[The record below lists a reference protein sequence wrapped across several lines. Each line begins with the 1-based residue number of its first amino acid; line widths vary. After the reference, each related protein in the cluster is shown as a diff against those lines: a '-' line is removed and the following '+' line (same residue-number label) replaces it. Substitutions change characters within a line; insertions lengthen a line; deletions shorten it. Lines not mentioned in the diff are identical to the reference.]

1 MKNTVAKRLLQ
12 LQQRISDAEY
22 RFQRLPHS
30 VRLIAISKSQRLE
43 AMEAAIAAGQ
53 IAFGESYLQEA
64 LAKMKCLCHQRIE
77 WHFVGGIQANKAK
90 SIAIHFSWVHSLST
104 LKTAIRL
111 NHYRQEANLTP
122 LNVCIQ
128 VNLQK
133 EVNKLGVYL
142 EDLIVLAKS
151 INKLP
156 YLHLR
161 GLMAI
166 PKPEIDVARQREN
179 FKRLRLTLEKLTQ
192 LGLPLD
198 TLSMGMSDDFAAAIA
213 EGANFIRIGSAI
225 FGKRTMVL

>member
-1 MKNTVAKRLLQ
+1 MAKRLLQ
-12 LQQRISDAEY
+12 IKQRISDAEY

-30 VRLIAISKSQRLE
+30 VRLIAISKSQDLE
-43 AMEAAIAAGQ
+43 AIKTAIAVGQ
-53 IAFGESYLQEA
+53 LAFGESYLQEA
-64 LAKMKCLCHQRIE
+64 LTKIKCLSNQGIE
-77 WHFVGGIQANKAK
+77 WHFVGRIQDNKAK
-90 SIAIHFSWVHSLST
+90 PVAINFSWVHSLST
-104 LKTAIRL
+104 LKSAIRL
-111 NHYRQEANLTP
+111 NHYRKETNLTP

-142 EDLIVLAKS
+142 ENLVVLAKA

-166 PKPEIDVARQREN
+166 PKPEIDFERQCDN
-179 FKRLRLTLEKLTQ
+179 FKNLRLALEKLKR

-198 TLSMGMSDDFAAAIA
+198 ILSMGMSDDFEAAIA

-225 FGKRTMVL
+225 FGKRVII

>member
-1 MKNTVAKRLLQ
+1 MKNSVANRLLQ
-12 LQQRISDAEY
+12 VKQRISDAEY

-30 VRLIAISKSQRLE
+30 VRLIAITKSQDLE
-43 AMEAAIAAGQ
+43 VIKAAIAAGQ
-53 IAFGESYLQEA
+53 LALGESYLQEA
-64 LAKMKCLCHQRIE
+64 LAKVKCLRHQGIE

-111 NHYRQEANLTP
+111 NHYRKEANLTP

-142 EDLIVLAKS
+142 EDLIALAES

-166 PKPEIDVARQREN
+166 PKPEIDFERQREN
-179 FKRLRLTLEKLTQ
+179 FKCLRLGLEKLTQ

-198 TLSMGMSDDFAAAIA
+198 ILSMGMSDDFEAAIA

-225 FGKRTMVL
+225 FGKRAII

>member
-12 LQQRISDAEY
+12 VKQRISDAEY

-30 VRLIAISKSQRLE
+30 VRLIAISKSQDLE
-43 AMEAAIAAGQ
+43 AIKTVITAGQ
-53 IAFGESYLQEA
+53 LAFGETYVQEA
-64 LAKMKCLCHQRIE
+64 LAKIKWFSGQGIE
-77 WHFVGGIQANKAK
+77 WHFVGRIQDNKAK
-90 SIAIHFSWVHSLST
+90 SIAINFSWVHSLST
-104 LKTAIRL
+104 LKNAIRL
-111 NHYRQEANLTP
+111 NHYRKEANLTP

-133 EVNKLGVYL
+133 EANKSGVYL
-142 EDLIVLAKS
+142 ENLVVLANA

-166 PKPEIDVARQREN
+166 PKPEIDVEKQHEN
-179 FKRLRLTLEKLTQ
+179 FKNLRLALEKLKR

-198 TLSMGMSDDFAAAIA
+198 ILSMGMSDDFEAAIA
-213 EGANFIRIGSAI
+213 EGASLIRIGSAI
-225 FGKRTMVL
+225 FGKRTIIV